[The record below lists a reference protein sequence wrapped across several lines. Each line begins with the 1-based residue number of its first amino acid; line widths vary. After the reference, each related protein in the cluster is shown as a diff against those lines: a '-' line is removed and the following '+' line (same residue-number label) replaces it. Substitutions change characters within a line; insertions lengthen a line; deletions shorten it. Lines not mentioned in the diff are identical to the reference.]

1 MVLSLVCSTRAIR
14 GVPIFP
20 ARTVEK
26 PAFFKICSIREVVVV
41 FPFEP
46 VIPIKRP
53 CRKRSASSTSLQMVT
68 PFARASCNNG
78 ASAGTPG
85 LGTIK
90 SCSRNVI
97 SRWPPSSR
105 FTPAVRSGAI
115 ISPISFSVRASVA
128 VTFAP
133 RVAQNSAVA
142 TPVLA
147 SPTTSTRLP
156 RNSNGFAIYLAKPA
170 NQNDFLPQFQRRQ
183 RKQRKNQRGDP
194 KPHDHFRFA
203 PTEQFEM
210 VMDGR
215 HAEDALAAQFERTY
229 LQNHGK
235 SFNDEDTADEK
246 EQDFLLDD
254 DSDGAQCSSE
264 RQRANIA
271 HEDFRG
277 MRVVPEKPER
287 SPHER
292 PAEYGKFADAR
303 NVLNLEISGPAV
315 VAAHVGQNRKRPRR
329 DDRTADCQPIQPIRQ
344 VHRVGGTDNDDGRS
358 HQEGH
363 ERQRPEVPGKMR
375 FVEQR
380 VNHQIGM
387 ESLQKRKDELRRVS
401 TVGGQDKKH
410 DANNQADE
418 SLKIN
423 FLLRGETQIALI
435 RDFRV
440 IIDEAN
446 HGKTE

>member
-1 MVLSLVCSTRAIR
+1 MESSLVYSTRAIR

-20 ARTVEK
+20 ARIVEN
-26 PAFFKICSIREVVVV
+26 PAFFKMCSIKEVVVV
-41 FPFEP
+41 FPFDP

-53 CRKRSASSTSLQMVT
+53 RRKRSASSTSLQMVT
-68 PFARASCNNG
+68 PFARAACSKR

-85 LGTIK
+85 LGTIR
-90 SCSRNVI
+90 SCSRNVF
-97 SRWPPSSR
+97 SLWPPNSS
-105 FTPAVRSGAI
+105 FTPAVRRGAMA
-115 ISPISFSVRASVA
+115 SPISFSARASVA

-133 RVAQNSAVA
+133 RAAQKSAVA

-156 RNSNGFAIYLAKPA
+156 RNSNEAGIFFSTILGTKPP
-170 NQNDFLPQFQRRQ
+170 LPQLQGRQ
-183 RKQRKNQRGDP
+183 RKQRKNQRGNP

-210 VMDGR
+210 VVNGR
-215 HAEDALAAQFERTY
+215 HAENALAAQFERTY

-235 SFNDEDTADEK
+235 RFNDEDTADEK

-329 DDRTADCQPIQPIRQ
+329 DDSATDRQAIKPIRQ

-363 ERQRPEVPGKMR
+363 ERQRPEV
-375 FVEQR
+375 
-380 VNHQIGM
+380 
-387 ESLQKRKDELRRVS
+387 
-401 TVGGQDKKH
+401 
-410 DANNQADE
+410 
-418 SLKIN
+418 
-423 FLLRGETQIALI
+423 
-435 RDFRV
+435 
-440 IIDEAN
+440 
-446 HGKTE
+446 